1 MSKYIFQLGF
11 KKILLKSLSMRK
23 IELKKINPKAKTSKI
38 SFDDEQVKEE
48 KVTPE
53 IPKIT
58 VNGETES
65 QHSREADKLREKTE
79 RAIKQKKEKE
89 SKEFLRLKTQQYKKV
104 TILSSQNL
112 TAITKENNDSNI
124 NHIKKE
130 LLSPS
135 IEHKNLSL
143 HSNSSKNDIKKKKRS
158 KSKKKFKDLV

>member
-65 QHSREADKLREKTE
+65 QHSKEADKEKE
-79 RAIKQKKEKE
+79 KIEVKQKKEKE
-89 SKEFLRLKTQQYKKV
+89 SREFLRLKTEQYKKG
-104 TILSSQNL
+104 TIRSSGD
-112 TAITKENNDSNI
+112 TKEDEDSNI

-135 IEHKNLSL
+135 IEHRNLSL
-143 HSNSSKNDIKKKKRS
+143 HSNSSKNETRKKKRS
-158 KSKKKFKDLV
+158 KSKKK

>member
-58 VNGETES
+58 VNGETKVS
-65 QHSREADKLREKTE
+65 IQEKQ
-79 RAIKQKKEKE
+79 I
-89 SKEFLRLKTQQYKKV
+89 S
-104 TILSSQNL
+104 
-112 TAITKENNDSNI
+112 
-124 NHIKKE
+124 
-130 LLSPS
+130 
-135 IEHKNLSL
+135 
-143 HSNSSKNDIKKKKRS
+143 
-158 KSKKKFKDLV
+158 

>member
-23 IELKKINPKAKTSKI
+23 IELKKINPTSKI
-38 SFDDEQVKEE
+38 SFDDELVKEE

-89 SKEFLRLKTQQYKKV
+89 SK
-104 TILSSQNL
+104 
-112 TAITKENNDSNI
+112 
-124 NHIKKE
+124 
-130 LLSPS
+130 
-135 IEHKNLSL
+135 
-143 HSNSSKNDIKKKKRS
+143 
-158 KSKKKFKDLV
+158 

>member
-65 QHSREADKLREKTE
+65 QHSKEADKEKE
-79 RAIKQKKEKE
+79 KIEVKQKKEKE
-89 SKEFLRLKTQQYKKV
+89 SREFLRLKTEQYKKG
-104 TILSSQNL
+104 TIRSSGD
-112 TAITKENNDSNI
+112 TKEDEDSNI

-143 HSNSSKNDIKKKKRS
+143 HSNSSKNETRKKKRS
-158 KSKKKFKDLV
+158 KSKKK